1 MFFVMFL
8 WKFQVYKKPFIF
20 MKNSNMRSK
29 TNQVQM
35 KTRFTMFLTKF
46 QMQITFHLEV
56 VWWNQ
61 LYEKESMFHEDS
73 KIGNYLI
80 KSLN

>member
-1 MFFVMFL
+1 
-8 WKFQVYKKPFIF
+8 

-56 VWWNQ
+56 V
-61 LYEKESMFHEDS
+61 
-73 KIGNYLI
+73 
-80 KSLN
+80 